1 MSVRGS
7 REICERRGYT
17 GDGSGPI
24 PAWYAASKTK
34 RTFVTLVTLLTAA
47 VLLLSGAANA
57 GEPSWLPKPA
67 RGQGEKCVADTDW
80 MRRNHMTVLMHQRDD
95 TVHDGIRTKRFSLK
109 GCIDCHA
116 VNGADGKPVTVA
128 SPQHFCRT
136 CHDYAAVR
144 VDCFEC
150 HASRPEAKAAT
161 TGSSAPG
168 RPSGTDAAML
178 AQYLR
183 SLEQ

>member
-1 MSVRGS
+1 MRSVATLAILLVAAALALPLGS
-7 REICERRGYT
+7 AR
-17 GDGSGPI
+17 
-24 PAWYAASKTK
+24 
-34 RTFVTLVTLLTAA
+34 
-47 VLLLSGAANA
+47 A
-57 GEPSWLPKPA
+57 GEPAWLPKPA

-95 TVHDGIRTKRFSLK
+95 TVHDGIRTTRFSLK

-116 VNGADGKPVTVA
+116 VKGADGKPVTVA
-128 SPQHFCRT
+128 SPKHFCRT

-150 HASRPEAKAAT
+150 HASRPEAKATT
-161 TGSSAPG
+161 TGEAAPE
-168 RPSGTDAAML
+168 RSPASGAAAL

-183 SLEQ
+183 SVGQ